1 MRKTKIDFE
10 IFLDIFIHTFLAII
24 LILTLYPFWNIFI
37 TSINDASDTVKGG
50 LYFWP
55 RIFSSQSYSTI
66 LRDPEIINSIKVTIL
81 RTSIGTPIALL
92 ATAMLA
98 FAISRK
104 ELMGRKAI
112 LLIFIFTMYFA
123 GGLIPYYMVLK
134 SMHLID
140 SFWVYIFPN
149 LINVFNMI
157 LLKAYIDGIPGEMFE
172 SAKLEGAN
180 DLVLFFKIVLPLSKP
195 VLATI
200 GLFIAI
206 SQWNSWFDSY
216 VFTYNSDL
224 KTLQAVLVKILN
236 QYQTGGMVSSA
247 QQLSDGAK
255 RMAVSSDSIRAGATM
270 VATIPIILVYP
281 FVQKYFIKGI
291 MVGAIKD

>member
-1 MRKTKIDFE
+1 
-10 IFLDIFIHTFLAII
+10 
-24 LILTLYPFWNIFI
+24 
-37 TSINDASDTVKGG
+37 
-50 LYFWP
+50 
-55 RIFSSQSYSTI
+55 
-66 LRDPEIINSIKVTIL
+66 
-81 RTSIGTPIALL
+81 
-92 ATAMLA
+92 
-98 FAISRK
+98 
-104 ELMGRKAI
+104 
-112 LLIFIFTMYFA
+112 
-123 GGLIPYYMVLK
+123 
-134 SMHLID
+134 
-140 SFWVYIFPN
+140 
-149 LINVFNMI
+149 MI

-255 RMAVSSDSIRAGATM
+255 RMAVSSDSIRAAATM